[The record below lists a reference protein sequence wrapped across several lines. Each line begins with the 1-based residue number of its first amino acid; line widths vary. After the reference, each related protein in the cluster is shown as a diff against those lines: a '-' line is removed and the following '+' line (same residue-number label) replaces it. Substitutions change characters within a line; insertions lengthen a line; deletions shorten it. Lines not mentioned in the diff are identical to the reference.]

1 MWSMHMQM
9 YIHMQ
14 SYAYIYPAYTRTWRL
29 WSIMLAMPPANLI
42 FMWEKSSS
50 LSPNKLMG
58 RSWGP
63 ANTRMIVLGRKP
75 CKFRASVRL
84 NQSQIYTYIH
94 LYVLTD
100 LDTLVSVLYCG
111 SVGMRVYQY
120 WAGSKICC
128 FSSILKSIFVL
139 DVVKPTDLKEHRNKS
154 QLTSTHI
161 PLGIEPKV
169 WVVTLCRFNASQPRL
184 LLVKVLKLRIFGCK
198 GYFCGKAPRSSI
210 LVNSKATKWL
220 AGEML

>member
-1 MWSMHMQM
+1 M

-58 RSWGP
+58 RSCGP

-84 NQSQIYTYIH
+84 NQSHIYIYKYLYLY
-94 LYVLTD
+94 LYVLTE
-100 LDTLVSVLYCG
+100 LDTLVSVLYRG

-139 DVVKPTDLKEHRNKS
+139 DVVKPTDSKEHRNKS
-154 QLTSTHI
+154 QLTSTQI

-169 WVVTLCRFNASQPRL
+169 WVVTSYQCIPAWSAVCQGFEVANLRL
-184 LLVKVLKLRIFGCK
+184 QRLFLWQGPALFD
-198 GYFCGKAPRSSI
+198 P
-210 LVNSKATKWL
+210 
-220 AGEML
+220 GEF